1 MYIEV
6 SKKRKDATASFK
18 RFGNSIHKR
27 KICVPGRGEMVSK
40 LVPLEHLSRN
50 SEIGSHWVLCTFDLV
65 SHLSNAL
72 KIAINGK
79 CNL

>member
-18 RFGNSIHKR
+18 RFGNSIH
-27 KICVPGRGEMVSK
+27 GRGEMVSK